1 MSVTQSFCCAPEKLK
16 LRLLLRG
23 TLSFSTSY
31 HLFCLS
37 SDPLAQ
43 PCCPVENFAL
53 CLCQAFI
60 ATLLFDFSMSA
71 PPIIE
76 KKNSPSV
83 SSSFR

>member
-1 MSVTQSFCCAPEKLK
+1 MSLTQSFCCAPEKLK

-37 SDPLAQ
+37 SDPLAH
-43 PCCPVENFAL
+43 
-53 CLCQAFI
+53 
-60 ATLLFDFSMSA
+60 LLFDFLMSA
-71 PPIIE
+71 LPIIE

>member
-1 MSVTQSFCCAPEKLK
+1 MSLTQSFCCAPEKLK
-16 LRLLLRG
+16 LRLLLLG

-31 HLFCLS
+31 HLFYLS
-37 SDPLAQ
+37 SLAQ

-60 ATLLFDFSMSA
+60 EALLFDFSMSA
-71 PPIIE
+71 LPIIE